1 MFEVFETHAASN
13 EIAVD
18 SVTVHAGRGD
28 PALAARR
35 FSLRHPGFRGR
46 IVVDAV
52 STPKWD
58 DMEPVSLVAWFSV
71 VGPGI
76 VKATFVRAGPL
87 GSALMEE

>member
-1 MFEVFETHAASN
+1 MFETHEASN
-13 EIAVD
+13 EIAGDWVA
-18 SVTVHAGRGD
+18 VHAGRGD

-58 DMEPVSLVAWFSV
+58 DMEPVSLFAWFAV

>member
-1 MFEVFETHAASN
+1 MFEVFETHEASN
-13 EIAVD
+13 KIAGD
-18 SVTVHAGRGD
+18 CVTVHAGRGD

>member
-1 MFEVFETHAASN
+1 MFEVLETHEASS
-13 EIAVD
+13 EIAGD
-18 SVTVHAGRGD
+18 CVTVHAGRED

-46 IVVDAV
+46 IVVEAV

-58 DMEPVSLVAWFSV
+58 DMEPVSLVTWFAV

>member
-1 MFEVFETHAASN
+1 MSSVFEAQGVCN
-13 EIAVD
+13 EIAAD

-58 DMEPVSLVAWFSV
+58 DMEPVSLVTWFAV

>member
-1 MFEVFETHAASN
+1 MFEVLETHEVAN
-13 EIAVD
+13 EIAGD
-18 SVTVHAGRGD
+18 GVTVHAGRGD

-58 DMEPVSLVAWFSV
+58 DMEPVSMLAWFAV
-71 VGPGI
+71 VEPG
-76 VKATFVRAGPL
+76 VVRMTFARAGPL

>member
-1 MFEVFETHAASN
+1 MSSMFDAERVCN
-13 EIAVD
+13 EIAAD

-28 PALAARR
+28 PAFAARA

-58 DMEPVSLVAWFSV
+58 DMEPVSLLAWFAV
-71 VGPGI
+71 VGPGV
-76 VKATFVRAGPL
+76 VKTTFVRAGPL